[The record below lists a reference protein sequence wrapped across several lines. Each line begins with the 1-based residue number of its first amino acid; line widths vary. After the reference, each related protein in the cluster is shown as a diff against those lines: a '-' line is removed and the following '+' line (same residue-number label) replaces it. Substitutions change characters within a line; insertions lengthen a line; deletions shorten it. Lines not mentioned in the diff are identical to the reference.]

1 MEKFKGLG
9 TSSGISIGKVF
20 IYKEVE
26 LRIKKTQIVDSS
38 VEIYRLESALHKAIE
53 EIEKIYEITLATI
66 GQEEAELFIAHRM
79 MLEDPIIISEIKDKI
94 IGENVNS
101 EWAVNQVVNFYIDKF
116 ENIQDEYLKGRG
128 TDLKDVSK
136 RLLRVLLNLE
146 SLDLNSIN
154 EKSII
159 IAEDITPSNTAQM
172 NIEMVVGIVTELGG
186 KTSHTSIM
194 ARTLE
199 VPAIVGVKDATNLL
213 SNGDT
218 IIIDGDSGEIIIN
231 PSARVLRDYEAKKK
245 ELEILKLNLM
255 SMKTKETISKDG
267 HKVLLTG
274 NIGSPKD
281 IEKVLKNHGE
291 GVGLY
296 RTEFLYMDK
305 NRLPTEEEQFKSYRI
320 VAEKLGKLPL
330 VIRTLD
336 VGGDKDLPY
345 LDLPNESNPLL
356 GYRAIR
362 ISLDRLDI
370 FKTQLRAILRASV
383 FGNIKIMFPMI
394 SNIKEIKD
402 AKAIIEEIK
411 AELTREDT
419 AFNKD
424 IEIGIMVE
432 IPAVAVHSAA
442 FAKEV
447 DFFSI
452 GTNDLIQYTL
462 AVDRGNMD
470 IAYLYN
476 QFHPAVLRLIQMTI
490 ENAHKEGIKVGMC
503 GDIAGDQKLIPVLLG
518 MGLDEFSMSASSI
531 LESRSLIKDI
541 SKDRI
546 SEMLEELLN
555 LSTAE
560 DVEDYI
566 DKNILN

>member
-1 MEKFKGLG
+1 
-9 TSSGISIGKVF
+9 
-20 IYKEVE
+20 
-26 LRIKKTQIVDSS
+26 
-38 VEIYRLESALHKAIE
+38 
-53 EIEKIYEITLATI
+53 
-66 GQEEAELFIAHRM
+66 
-79 MLEDPIIISEIKDKI
+79 
-94 IGENVNS
+94 
-101 EWAVNQVVNFYIDKF
+101 
-116 ENIQDEYLKGRG
+116 
-128 TDLKDVSK
+128 
-136 RLLRVLLNLE
+136 
-146 SLDLNSIN
+146 
-154 EKSII
+154 
-159 IAEDITPSNTAQM
+159 M

>member
-555 LSTAE
+555 LPTAE